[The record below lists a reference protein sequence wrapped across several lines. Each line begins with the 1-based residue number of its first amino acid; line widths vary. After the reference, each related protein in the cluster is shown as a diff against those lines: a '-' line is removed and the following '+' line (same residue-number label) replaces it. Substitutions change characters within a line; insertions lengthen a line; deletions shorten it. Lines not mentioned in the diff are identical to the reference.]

1 MPNRAVNA
9 DFQNLFQLKFDKE
22 MLEVGLFQLFFYLG
36 RNLVVLSLAY
46 HMYVNLSYELW
57 QVAAYFLV
65 GQIFWVLPVP
75 IVGPIIKRIGVKHA
89 IASRA
94 FALCVYWLVLPL
106 LLTENFAQT
115 MIWLLPL
122 FFIRG
127 LFGATSNM
135 AYDVFLSHHLNKK
148 SRGQSL
154 AYLQIAI
161 MVGTILAPILGGI
174 ITDQFGFVYTT
185 YIGLGFFLLA
195 GGVLLLTPDEKF
207 NFPYSPQKFILDL
220 PKETPKP
227 LLQAEFGRVFFDGV
241 MYVAWPLFLIIVLTN
256 MTSIGL
262 VAGVSSGVA
271 MAVAFWI
278 GKKMDSGK
286 KGPEKTL
293 RQGAYRSIILN
304 FIRGVWWEPL
314 TIGIIDS
321 LNKVND
327 QTMKVPYDMQFYKWI
342 HAGNTLER
350 AHIRLFL
357 AQNVYLFTFAVV
369 AFLLY
374 LVSSV
379 SVVFILVFVLASMSL
394 WWTQKIS
401 EVGRT
406 VLEVELET
414 EAVMGEKNI

>member
-1 MPNRAVNA
+1 MTHRAINA
-9 DFQNLFQLKFDKE
+9 DFHNLFQLKFDKE

-57 QVAAYFLV
+57 QIAAYFLI

-75 IVGPIIKRIGVKHA
+75 LVGPIIKLIGVKHS

-94 FALCVYWLVLPL
+94 IALFVFWLLLPL
-106 LLTENFAQT
+106 LLSENFGQT
-115 MIWLLPL
+115 MLYLLPL

-135 AYDVFLSHHLNKK
+135 AYDIFLSHHLNKQ

-161 MVGTILAPILGGI
+161 MVGTILAPIMGGI

-195 GGVLLLTPDEKF
+195 AGVLMITPDEKF

-220 PKETPKP
+220 KKETPKS

-241 MYVAWPLFLIIVLTN
+241 MFVAWPLFLIIVLTN

-262 VAGVSSGVA
+262 VAGISSGVA

-278 GKKMDSGK
+278 GKRMDSGK
-286 KGPEKTL
+286 KGPETTL
-293 RQGAYRSIILN
+293 RQGAYRSIALN
-304 FIRGVWWEPL
+304 LIRGVWWEPI

-350 AHIRLFL
+350 AHIRVFL
-357 AQNVYLFTFAVV
+357 AQGVYLFTFAIVTL
-369 AFLLY
+369 LLY
-374 LVSSV
+374 YITSV
-379 SVVFILVFVLASMSL
+379 SVVFISVFVLASMSL

-406 VLEVELET
+406 VLDVELEA
-414 EAVMGEKNI
+414 ESVIIEKNI

>member
-127 LFGATSNM
+127 LFGATTNM

>member
-1 MPNRAVNA
+1 MSQRAINA
-9 DFQNLFQLKFDKE
+9 DFQNLFHLKFDKE

-46 HMYVNLSYELW
+46 HMFINLNYELW
-57 QVAAYFLV
+57 QVAAYFLI

-75 IVGPIIKRIGVKHA
+75 VVGPIIKLIGVKHA

-94 FALCVYWLVLPL
+94 FALFVYWLLVPLVL
-106 LLTENFAQT
+106 TTDFSQT
-115 MIWLLPL
+115 MLWLIPL
-122 FFIRG
+122 FVIRG

-135 AYDVFLSHHLNKK
+135 AYDVFLSHHLNKQ
-148 SRGQSL
+148 SRGKSL

-174 ITDQFGFVYTT
+174 ITDQFGFIYTT

-207 NFPYSPQKFILDL
+207 NFPYTPQKFILDL
-220 PKETPKP
+220 RKETPKA

-241 MYVAWPLFLIIVLTN
+241 MFVAWPLFLIIVLTN

-262 VAGVSSGVA
+262 VAGLSSGVA

-278 GKKMDSGK
+278 GRKMDTGT
-286 KGPEKTL
+286 KGPESTL
-293 RQGAYRSIILN
+293 RHGAYRSVVLN
-304 FIRGVWWEPL
+304 FIRGVWWEPF

-342 HAGNTLER
+342 HSGNTLER

-357 AQNVYLFTFAVV
+357 AQTVYFFTFGIVTLLL
-369 AFLLY
+369 FLIDSQSL
-374 LVSSV
+374 
-379 SVVFILVFVLASMSL
+379 VFILVFVLASMSL

-401 EVGRT
+401 EIGRT

-414 EAVMGEKNI
+414 EAVIVEKNI